1 MYALVYSKKVTISS
15 FCSGPGTREK
25 APAAMPYLQRS
36 TPTQHSRLVYPAN
49 VELHRSGT
57 LLVHPADV
65 ISTRRQVVP
74 TATHHIR
81 WQVVPTATHHIRRQV
96 IPTAAHHIRRQVI
109 PTATHHIRRQVIPTA
124 TNHSALTGGTRRRQ
138 SSGHSDRRKSSL
150 PASGQADRR
159 LLIKIRLVQPA
170 DVISTSVKS
179 NRLT

>member
-25 APAAMPYLQRS
+25 APAALPYLQRS

-109 PTATHHIRRQVIPTA
+109 PTATHH
-124 TNHSALTGGTRRRQ
+124 SALTGGTRRRQ

-159 LLIKIRLVQPA
+159 LLIKIRLVHPA